1 MSIPYVIVT
10 LTRVGALRPGT
21 QAQRT
26 IRKNLDPRLQQQ
38 RTYSAPGL
46 TCYDSS
52 HPYAALVSQLSYP
65 PMLDPKLEEA
75 AAELAAIMKDIAGL
89 RDTAEGDRAAA
100 AKAVEG
106 GQEGEGAEAG
116 AGEEMQARIESL
128 QNRLREIV
136 GQGAEEEGGEGQ
148 EGEGKEA
155 EEEEDS
161 EAGDDDDEPP
171 VLDTGGGLSLGTVG
185 QGVFGV

>member
-1 MSIPYVIVT
+1 
-10 LTRVGALRPGT
+10 
-21 QAQRT
+21 
-26 IRKNLDPRLQQQ
+26 
-38 RTYSAPGL
+38 
-46 TCYDSS
+46 
-52 HPYAALVSQLSYP
+52 
-65 PMLDPKLEEA
+65 MLDPKLEEA

-106 GQEGEGAEAG
+106 GQEGEGAEAEGG
-116 AGEEMQARIESL
+116 AGEQEMQARIESL

-136 GQGAEEEGGEGQ
+136 GHGGEEEGGEGQ
-148 EGEGKEA
+148 EGEAKE

-171 VLDTGGGLSLGTVG
+171 VLDTGGAVGNGCGGGIAGRPCVGAVCASAVSCMLSHGLQLRLHGGGGLRGLQLSARRSR
-185 QGVFGV
+185 